1 MSDDVSNGSTA
12 GPAATALP
20 LAGMRVLD
28 VSQVMAGPFCCMLL
42 GDLGAD
48 VVKIEPPGT
57 GDQTRGAMSFRLKGA
72 DSLGFINMNRN
83 KRSVALDLKTEPG
96 RRAFHKLVETADVLV
111 ENYRLGV
118 VKRLGIDYDTLK
130 EINPRLIY
138 ASISGFGQT
147 GPWSL
152 RPGFDLIAQ
161 AMGGVMSI
169 TGHPGEPP
177 AKSGVPVADIGC
189 SLFAVYAILSAY
201 IGRQQTGLGQHIDA
215 SLFEAALAFAVWD
228 ISEYLGTGKVP
239 GRIGTA
245 NRMSA
250 PYQAV
255 RSRDGWFVMGANNDR
270 LWRKLCEVIAR
281 TDLLDDPRYASI
293 AARLANREALIADLE
308 TTFVGKP
315 SEEWVEMLGKA
326 REVAEEVGQ
335 APELGAGLVDGSAVV
350 QRLQPIERI
359 EVGLESV
366 GQAAVADRMAAA
378 LGERGGEAPIVLG
391 NGYGGFVALQM
402 AIRHPGL
409 ARRLVLADC
418 GACFSDPGRQV
429 FRAMAAGVE
438 AGGAA
443 KISDAAMRRLFAP
456 DFQDAHPELVAERRA
471 AFLATDPVVPI
482 EACRALAV
490 LDLRSDVPGVAIPV
504 LVPVGERDEATPR
517 PCRVNSPPCCPTP
530 GSRSSR
536 DARTCPNSRT
546 PGASWRRSA
555 RFWPV
560 PEPGHGFRAVS
571 ATKRTEVLVKLA
583 RPFPLSWRCKPGSPD
598 RSTGTHQG
606 ARRYRRRAGHR
617 HSDRAPGP
625 SRCFA
630 GDLLGVDV
638 QV

>member
-12 GPAATALP
+12 EPGGSALP

-111 ENYRLGV
+111 ENYRPGV
-118 VKRLGIDYDTLK
+118 VKRLGIDYETLK
-130 EINPRLIY
+130 GINPRLIY

-147 GPWSL
+147 GPWSQ

-255 RSRDGWFVMGANNDR
+255 RSQDGWFVMGANNDR

-281 TDLLDDPRYASI
+281 PDLLDDPRYASI
-293 AARLANREALIADLE
+293 AARLANREALVADLE

-315 SEEWVEMLGKA
+315 SDEWVEILLAVGIPA
-326 REVAEEVGQ
+326 GPIYDYAQALDNPHAAHREVLMDIEHPVEGTVRSMGFPVKLGGTPQQVRRPPPLLGQHTREILSELDLSAE
-335 APELGAGLVDGSAVV
+335 
-350 QRLQPIERI
+350 
-359 EVGLESV
+359 
-366 GQAAVADRMAAA
+366 DRDA
-378 LGERGGEAPIVLG
+378 LL
-391 NGYGGFVALQM
+391 
-402 AIRHPGL
+402 
-409 ARRLVLADC
+409 
-418 GACFSDPGRQV
+418 
-429 FRAMAAGVE
+429 

-443 KISDAAMRRLFAP
+443 R
-456 DFQDAHPELVAERRA
+456 
-471 AFLATDPVVPI
+471 
-482 EACRALAV
+482 
-490 LDLRSDVPGVAIPV
+490 
-504 LVPVGERDEATPR
+504 
-517 PCRVNSPPCCPTP
+517 
-530 GSRSSR
+530 
-536 DARTCPNSRT
+536 
-546 PGASWRRSA
+546 
-555 RFWPV
+555 
-560 PEPGHGFRAVS
+560 
-571 ATKRTEVLVKLA
+571 
-583 RPFPLSWRCKPGSPD
+583 
-598 RSTGTHQG
+598 
-606 ARRYRRRAGHR
+606 
-617 HSDRAPGP
+617 
-625 SRCFA
+625 
-630 GDLLGVDV
+630 
-638 QV
+638 